1 MECRSK
7 DELLLM
13 SVQRIS
19 FLNLN
24 EKIKLLKKLDSFNAL
39 ALMSLEDMISFCG
52 RNLSRVKWNGK
63 ENLRCAENEL
73 RLLHAKRIGYV
84 LYSDAEYP
92 ALLREV
98 SDAPFILFY
107 RGNLHCLSEKTVSV
121 VGTRRISPKG
131 KAAAIDFAINA
142 VLDGCSVVSGLAYG
156 VDGAAHYGAVTAYYD
171 SLVNNKSCA
180 GKTIAVLPCGCDSVT
195 PRSNVRLAEQ
205 ILESGGCIVSE
216 YAPGTPAE
224 NWRFVHRNRIIAAL
238 SPATVVIQAPAGS
251 GALITAQF
259 ALEYNRDV
267 LFHRVAF
274 GEEYR
279 GIRKHLDAN
288 LEFRFSRG
296 EVSKAKVENTPEHYL
311 ESGAPVI
318 ENYADYLRC
327 LEEVP
332 GIRSVKTEQL
342 ELFQV

>member
-1 MECRSK
+1 MECKSK

-19 FLNLN
+19 FLTLN

-52 RNLSRVKWNGK
+52 RNLSRIKWNGK
-63 ENLRCAENEL
+63 ENLRYAENEL
-73 RLLHAKRIGYV
+73 RLLRAKRIAYV
-84 LYSDAEYP
+84 LYSDADYP

-98 SDAPFILFY
+98 PDAPFMLFY
-107 RGNLHCLSEKTVSV
+107 RGNLLGLSGRTVSV
-121 VGTRRISPKG
+121 VGTRRFSSEG
-131 KAAAIDFAINA
+131 KSAAIDFAMSA
-142 VLDGCSVVSGLAYG
+142 ALDGCSVVSGLAYG
-156 VDGAAHYGAVTAYYD
+156 VDSAAHYGAVSAYYD
-171 SLVNNKSCA
+171 SLVNNKLCA
-180 GKTIAVLPCGCDSVT
+180 GKTVAVLPCGCESVT

-267 LFHRVAF
+267 MFHHVAF
-274 GEEYR
+274 GTEYEC
-279 GIRKHLDAN
+279 IRKHFDAN
-288 LEFRFSRG
+288 LKFRFSRG
-296 EVSKAKVENTPEHYL
+296 EVSKAKLENTPECYL
-311 ESGAPVI
+311 EAGAPVI
-318 ENYADYLRC
+318 DNYADYCKC
-327 LEEVP
+327 LTEMP

-342 ELFQV
+342 ELF